1 MVLDINVKQNILNA
15 NAGATSTVTGTQAN
29 APINVPVGQGGSVEN
44 TNTNFNVNSDSQ
56 TQPQTKRTAKELY
69 NAVSPKLAQYGISL
83 SEADTLALLERI
95 AGCKQEILLNL
106 ENSEIQKHMECL
118 EAALKNLGKNGA
130 EIDINALGE
139 LANDYNIAIHT
150 GWTIEG
156 FEKAQKGSKES
167 LKERLERVCPG
178 KSMEEAL
185 ELYFTSY
192 FDSVIANKIKNAK
205 TPEEKEEIIRE
216 EKLRQLQDFGK
227 LLANSSD
234 EEMAY
239 FKEAIKSLYANNKI
253 KGFDALV
260 KSLDSQEARTQLTD
274 SIDSDYIEEIAS
286 RKYAFGET
294 SNNEEISAITSIIAR
309 EQSLEGRNKFH
320 KEFNEKAIAFFEE
333 NKDVIKV
340 INEKIKNGEELT
352 PEEQE
357 LRNKIVN
364 YFQAVT
370 EGEFTGTASNLNINL
385 DDKKN
390 LLLAINKDAFSINEN
405 YDNSFYREVM
415 KNVNEYIEKNPE
427 ALAMS
432 KDDFTKLMDEVT
444 SGNYTTVANDVANN
458 TVTELA
464 KPSEPKATSSTTTT
478 NTIQGD
484 LGINRKEA
492 PQTTNKSVKDLYKEQ
507 AVTDNTKVDNK
518 NARISQ
524 TPVLMAPKEDLVATV
539 RTNGVEGFNKYVKD
553 NGVLKTVVEIYSN
566 LGDITNNGVLTY
578 ALKMY
583 NALNPNRQEDVLR
596 SVESSEGFNELLAQT
611 SDQVVLN
618 LKDNFKSFYT
628 NKLVDDAKEK
638 AQEKMNHGL
647 V

>member
-44 TNTNFNVNSDSQ
+44 TNTSFNVNNDSQ

-118 EAALKNLGKNGA
+118 EAALKKLGKNGA

-167 LKERLERVCPG
+167 LKERLERVYPG

-192 FDSVIANKIKNAK
+192 FDSVIANKINNAK
-205 TPEEKEEIIRE
+205 TPEEKEEIIRQ

-286 RKYAFGET
+286 KKDAFGET

-309 EQSLEGRNKFH
+309 EQSLEGRNEFH

-415 KNVNEYIEKNPE
+415 KNVNEYIEKNHE

-444 SGNYTTVANDVANN
+444 SGNYTTVTNDVANN

-464 KPSEPKATSSTTTT
+464 KPSEPKTTTST
-478 NTIQGD
+478 ATISTVQGD

-566 LGDITNNGVLTY
+566 LGDITNNGVLSY
-578 ALKMY
+578 ALKIY
-583 NALNPNRQEDVLR
+583 KALNPNRQEDVLR

-638 AQEKMNHGL
+638 VQEKMNHGL